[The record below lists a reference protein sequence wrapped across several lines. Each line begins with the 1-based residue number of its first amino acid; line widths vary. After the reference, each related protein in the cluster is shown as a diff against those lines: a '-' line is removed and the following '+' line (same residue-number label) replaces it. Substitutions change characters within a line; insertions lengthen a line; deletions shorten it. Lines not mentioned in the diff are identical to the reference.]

1 MTYAPQQV
9 LDGAEW
15 NDAGASRVSAL
26 CNLGK
31 GEQVKFITG
40 PKKKKP
46 NKKNHNSMF
55 METGFMETVAM
66 HGDRIQKTGKRKISF
81 GFWCG
86 GLLAFPP

>member
-1 MTYAPQQV
+1 MHLPQQV

-26 CNLGK
+26 CNLWK

-40 PKKKKP
+40 THTQKYP
-46 NKKNHNSMF
+46 SML

-66 HGDRIQKTGKRKISF
+66 HGDRVQKTGKRKISF

-86 GLLAFPP
+86 GPLAFPP